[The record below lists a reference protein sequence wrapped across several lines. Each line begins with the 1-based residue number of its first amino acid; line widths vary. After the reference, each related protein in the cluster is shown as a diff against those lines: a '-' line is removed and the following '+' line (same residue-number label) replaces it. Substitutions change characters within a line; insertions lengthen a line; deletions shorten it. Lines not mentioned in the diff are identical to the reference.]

1 MEFKFN
7 KKTVI
12 FCVSTIFLLSA
23 IIYNFL
29 YINNKK
35 NEIIEEIESGEV
47 FIEEEKEEVKTIF
60 IDIGGEVNNPGLYE
74 LPEGSRVN
82 DAINIASGVTKDADL
97 TNVNL
102 AYILEDAIKILIPK
116 KEVKKVSQTV
126 PLQKSVVTT
135 AITSQ
140 NEVGKININTATKE
154 QLKELNGIGDATAN
168 KIINYRAEKGNFK
181 NIEEL
186 KNVSGIGDSK
196 YNSVKEKIC
205 I

>member
-35 NEIIEEIESGEV
+35 NEIIEEIESVEEV
-47 FIEEEKEEVKTIF
+47 EEEMEIKTIF

-74 LPEGSRVN
+74 LPEGARVN
-82 DAINIASGVTKDADL
+82 DAINIAGGITKNADL

-116 KEVKKVSQTV
+116 KEVKKANKTASI
-126 PLQKSVVTT
+126 QKSVVTT

-140 NEVGKININTATKE
+140 NEGGKININTATKE

-168 KIINYRAEKGNFK
+168 KIINYRTEKGNFK

-186 KNVSGIGDSK
+186 KNISGIGDSK
-196 YNSVKEKIC
+196 YNNVKEKIC
-205 I
+205 V